1 MKYWV
6 VFRGIIEFENL
17 QSWQI
22 MISIYFFY
30 GSGDY
35 GKRFLL
41 IGCGVGKG
49 CCEEFVMLG
58 MVV

>member
-1 MKYWV
+1 
-6 VFRGIIEFENL
+6 
-17 QSWQI
+17 